1 MRMRDELELTYHD
14 DDFIELYSYTGLKIN
29 RPHFWIKAVMQFAE
43 GLTDKQAAQAVAA
56 RRFPIRIRFE
66 IERDRF

>member
-1 MRMRDELELTYHD
+1 MTILLTATHIQD
-14 DDFIELYSYTGLKIN
+14 NQLN
-29 RPHFWIKAVMQFAE
+29 RQRFWIKAVMQFTE

-66 IERDRF
+66 IERDQF